1 MNEVRLR
8 GRLAAC
14 VVVVSMAA
22 LVAACGSDSNS
33 GSENASTT
41 GSSSSDSSGK
51 AAAQKVVDQAMKPNE
66 TWLGPTSSPKP
77 ATGKTIGI
85 MPCGAAIEG
94 CNRLALGTQEAAKVI
109 GWKSIFVDGKG
120 DAQVQLQAMNS
131 LINRGVDGI
140 VITATDA
147 RSIGDAMAKAK
158 QAGIP
163 VVATMSPTEGGLLTE
178 VGIDD
183 KAAGK
188 TLAAYTITHG
198 GGGTML
204 FTQTDSPAVAERGD
218 GYEAGVKEWGGP
230 NDKIVAKQFVPN
242 SQLGPPL
249 EQAVAAILQKNPKPA
264 IQWGY
269 AGFDFMETSVVNAV
283 QRAGRTEIKGVS
295 FDGNKQNIG
304 FIRDGNVETAVVGY
318 PLGWAGWGAVDQLN
332 RAFNGKPIAKDEGV
346 RYRLLDKSNLPAADT
361 YDGDYDYKSKYRELW
376 GK

>member
-1 MNEVRLR
+1 V
-8 GRLAAC
+8 
-14 VVVVSMAA
+14 MAFA
-22 LVAACGSDSNS
+22 VAACGDDSSDDT
-33 GSENASTT
+33 ASKS
-41 GSSSSDSSGK
+41 GSSSSSASPGV
-51 AAAQKVVDQAMKPNE
+51 AEAQKVVDEAMKPNDQWE
-66 TWLGPTSSPKP
+66 GPTDSPKP

-109 GWKSIFVDGKG
+109 GWNSIFVDGKG

-158 QAGIP
+158 AANIP

-188 TLAAYTITHG
+188 ALAAYAITHG

-218 GYEAGVKEWGGP
+218 GYEEGIKEWGNP
-230 NDKIVAKQFVPN
+230 DKDKIVVKQFVPN

-249 EQAVAAILQKNPKPA
+249 EQAVAAILQKNPKPSLA
-264 IQWGY
+264 WGY

-283 QRAGRTEIKGVS
+283 QRAGRTEIKGIS

-304 FIRDGNVETAVVGY
+304 FIKDGNVETAVVGY

-332 RAFNGKPIAKDEGV
+332 RSFNDEPIAEDEGV
-346 RYRLLDKSNLPAADT
+346 RYRLLDKSNLGPEDT
-361 YDGDYDYKSKYRELW
+361 YDGDLDYKAKYKEMW